1 MEFVDYKTDKMGE
14 TQITI
19 TEGKFR
25 GYVILIRTNVA
36 SVIFDNK
43 FDPNGHP
50 VFGLTNTNSV
60 ITIPPKVDV
69 RRDMK

>member
-1 MEFVDYKTDKMGE
+1 MEFVNFKTDKMGE

-19 TEGKFR
+19 TEEKFR
-25 GYVILIRTNVA
+25 GYTILIRTSVA
-36 SVIFDNK
+36 TVIFDNK
-43 FDPNGHP
+43 FDPKGHP

-69 RRDMK
+69 RKDMK